1 MPNIPDV
8 RHYDDLD
15 DQRLEWLEVTFPEYM
30 ENLKKQATHA
40 RGFLTTETYEA
51 LLLTTD
57 INKKKGTGCGKI
69 TWPYYWEINRFL
81 QALPMNDASL
91 LQETACSDS
100 SAVEQI
106 IRDMEMGST
115 CEQEDDAL
123 GDDKISVQVTD
134 PTATQETEASASPTE
149 GTSSAEIVAGLR
161 VDSRYTVLGAR
172 MLGRSSSAVIT
183 FDGPHVP
190 YYITYQSGDYR
201 CKPYRKSVQYCRKCG
216 AIGHRQGHCHG
227 LGHCPR
233 PREDFCYKCG
243 QGAVTEDHDCL
254 PKCKICGK
262 AHETA
267 GKECK
272 KKLRRNPPPYQVR
285 Q

>member
-149 GTSSAEIVAGLR
+149 APSSLSTDRTSRTISPTKVA
-161 VDSRYTVLGAR
+161 TT
-172 MLGRSSSAVIT
+172 AVNL
-183 FDGPHVP
+183 P
-190 YYITYQSGDYR
+190 
-201 CKPYRKSVQYCRKCG
+201 KSVQYCRKCG